1 MATYNIQQ
9 GESKVIELAIYENDV
24 PVDMSAATDIKAIL
38 FIKGIEVAKFS
49 LTAQTGYGILEV
61 KPAPESHIARL
72 ELTRDMSKTF
82 PTGYIT
88 GTIVIKENDPV
99 LNDGLVREFD
109 MSVGQVFAGLA
120 KNEILA

>member
-1 MATYNIQQ
+1 MKYNIKQ

-24 PVDMSAATDIKAIL
+24 PVDMSAAVDVKAIL
-38 FIKGIEVAKFS
+38 YIKGVEVAKFS
-49 LTAQTGYGILEV
+49 LTAQTGYGVLEI
-61 KPAPESHIARL
+61 KPNPEQHIARL

-88 GTIVIKENDPV
+88 GTIVIKENDAV
-99 LNDGLVREFD
+99 LDDGLVREFD
-109 MSVGQVFAGLA
+109 MSVGQVFAGLG